1 MGQKVYLTGYGE
13 CDAKPAKEVKVGD
26 IIVWNYGHLSK
37 VEGIEKETST
47 QIVFQLS
54 SGESLDN
61 LYYKSSRRCGKDRL
75 LGIMVK
81 ED

>member
-1 MGQKVYLTGYGE
+1 MGQKIYLTGYGE
-13 CDAKPAKEVKVGD
+13 CDAKPAKEVRVGD
-26 IIVWNYGHLSK
+26 IIVWNHGHLSR
-37 VEGIEKETST
+37 VESIEKETST

-75 LGIMVK
+75 LGIRTQK
-81 ED
+81 